1 MGRRYADAKGAGTE
15 RHPVTLKY
23 LMTKR
28 VLHDEAGDPI
38 DAAEDA
44 AAAVAAAEEVVRSGP
59 LSVALRWSPL
69 VLIVVVGIAAFAFG
83 LGDYVSLSS
92 IIRARGALIGFVED
106 QPALAVAAYVGVYVL
121 AVVFS
126 VPGGSVFTIVGGIMF
141 GGIVGGIITTVGAVL
156 GSLGVFLVARTS
168 LAGWTRRRMSQL
180 GPRVRAIAEGFREN
194 AFSLLIVLRLIPVMP
209 YWASNALPAIFGVS
223 VSTFVV
229 ATTIGL
235 LPWTVSFAFFGAA
248 LEDIVA
254 AQEQANP
261 GCADAGTCEVSMSVF
276 SSPSVLTGFV
286 IALLALVP
294 VGVHWWH
301 RRRRLA
307 RERAAGGN
315 I

>member
-1 MGRRYADAKGAGTE
+1 
-15 RHPVTLKY
+15 
-23 LMTKR
+23 MTKR
-28 VLHDEAGDPI
+28 LPENDAVDAMT
-38 DAAEDA
+38 AAEDA
-44 AAAVAAAEEVVRSGP
+44 AEAVVAAEEGVRGGR

-69 VLIVVVGIAAFAFG
+69 VLMIGIGIAAFAFG
-83 LGDYVSLSS
+83 LGEYLSLSN
-92 IIRARGALIGFVED
+92 IIRFRSALVGFVED
-106 QPALAVAAYVGVYVL
+106 QPALATAAYVGVYMM

-156 GSLGVFLVARTS
+156 GSLGVFLVARTA
-168 LAGWTRRRMSQL
+168 LEGWTRRRMSQL
-180 GPRVRAIAEGFREN
+180 GPRINAIAEGFREN
-194 AFSLLIVLRLIPVMP
+194 AFSLLIVLRLIPLMP

-254 AQEQANP
+254 AQEEANP
-261 GCADAGTCEVSMSVF
+261 GCADAGTCEVSFSVF
-276 SSPSVLTGFV
+276 SSPSVLTGLV

-294 VGVHWWH
+294 VFVHWWH

-307 RERAAGGN
+307 RELLAAGDT
-315 I
+315 